1 MHFADKV
8 MVAGTSSTVLE
19 ILSAGRAKMCKLSSS
34 ICYISSQA
42 NFWSLHSATAEVS
55 EVIGKFPGVAE
66 ANVYGVKL
74 PNHEGRAGCAALQ
87 ITPEARQTFDF
98 AALARFAQSKLPRY
112 AVPVFLRVV
121 ENSTHIHNHKQ
132 NKVPLR
138 DEGAD
143 PSLRGTKVADGGDD
157 NFLWLAPGEKEYS
170 PFGKEEWDRISN
182 GQARL

>member
-1 MHFADKV
+1 M
-8 MVAGTSSTVLE
+8 
-19 ILSAGRAKMCKLSSS
+19 
-34 ICYISSQA
+34 
-42 NFWSLHSATAEVS
+42 
-55 EVIGKFPGVAE
+55 
-66 ANVYGVKL
+66 KL

-87 ITPEARQTFDF
+87 ITPGAKLTFDY

-143 PSLRGTKVADGGDD
+143 PTLRGTKVTNGADDQ
-157 NFLWLAPGEKEYS
+157 FLWMAPGEKEYS
-170 PFGKEEWDRISN
+170 SFGKEEWDKICA